1 MSYDDYLYSDRLS
14 DEYNNND
21 NTYITKSRD
30 MSNIS
35 DNVVFKNEEDDLMI
49 KETEISDEPRVSY
62 CGFFSDSQF
71 STIINLTSS
80 TIGGGCLNFPAIID
94 DLGLPL
100 TLIIFIFVTLAVFYT
115 IDLLR
120 NFVVDTKSFSF
131 ALMTNE
137 ILGKCWLKIYVICS
151 LIFYISIEIN
161 NLYMIYTIL
170 LRMFK
175 IKEGHNLLLLNVFF
189 FPISIIIEIFMCSYI
204 AKIKRVHLF
213 SLISSILFMIA
224 LIIII
229 IEGSKNIIS
238 GTDKLQKDRLISP
251 PISDKNEHFFRIM
264 THIIEFLYGYSYHS
278 SYPTLLKNLRI
289 VDDQNTKEVH
299 YLSFLFIF
307 FSYFLITFFGFFTK
321 HPVSHLIER
330 DFEKTVVVIVIF
342 RIILCLF
349 LMSVV
354 PLRFIVIRDNYYSL
368 LKRNETNRKISFKR
382 DLLYVILILLFCN
395 IVVYLT
401 NGSIISL
408 NLGIYCI
415 RLFGGIFGVIIGFVL
430 PVINYIGA
438 NGKRKVKSIIGYI
451 LTGIFCVIGIF
462 SAAYSFYGICK
473 ENEIC

>member
-1 MSYDDYLYSDRLS
+1 MSYDDYLSSERIS
-14 DEYNNND
+14 DEYNKND
-21 NTYITKSRD
+21 YTIITKSRD
-30 MSNIS
+30 LSNIS

-49 KETEISDEPRVSY
+49 KETEISDEPRISY
-62 CGFFSDSQF
+62 CGIFSDSQF
-71 STIINLTSS
+71 SAIINLTSS
-80 TIGGGCLNFPAIID
+80 TIGGGCLNFPSIIT

-100 TLIIFIFVTLAVFYT
+100 TLIIFLFVTASVFYT

-120 NFVVDTKSFSF
+120 HFVVDTKFFSF

-137 ILGKCWLKIYVICS
+137 ILGKRWLKIYAICS

-170 LRMFK
+170 TQMIEL
-175 IKEGHNLLLLNVFF
+175 KEAQDILWFNIFF
-189 FPISIIIEIFMCSYI
+189 FAFSMIIEIFMCSYI
-204 AKIKRVHLF
+204 SKIKRIHLF
-213 SLISSILFMIA
+213 SFISSILFMIV

-229 IEGSKNIIS
+229 IEGAKNIIL
-238 GTDKLQKDRLISP
+238 GTDKLKKDRLISP
-251 PISDKNEHFFRIM
+251 PIDDKSEHFFRIM

-299 YLSFLFIF
+299 YLSFLFVF
-307 FSYFLITFFGFFTK
+307 FTYFLITFFGFFTI
-321 HPVSHLIER
+321 HPVSDLIET
-330 DFEKTVVVIVIF
+330 KVGQKILVIIIF

-368 LKRNETNRKISFKR
+368 LKRNETNRKISFRR
-382 DLLYVILILLFCN
+382 DLLYVTLILLLCN
-395 IVVYLT
+395 IIVYLT
-401 NGSIISL
+401 NESIITF
-408 NLGIYCI
+408 NFGIYCI

-451 LTGIFCVIGIF
+451 LTGIFCVIGIL
-462 SAAYSFYGICK
+462 SVAYSLYGICK
-473 ENEIC
+473 QKKMS